1 MSLWQIVRNELR
13 QIFVGDPRRIA
24 FLFGAALAYLVIFGA
39 LYVPNIIKYMPIVI
53 CDEEQSPLSR
63 ELVRGFEDSDTFEV
77 TAWVSTQEEMQ
88 QALAEKTAYAAVQI
102 PKDFSRKIKTGGS
115 ASMLFMVNGSNIVLT
130 NIGSSAAQDIAAAFS
145 DKVAARNAALRFNAN
160 EELLAK
166 RIAPVHCHL
175 RVLSNTTQGYM
186 LFFLLGL
193 AMAAFQQG
201 IIFSAGAA
209 VQYEYRQAASF
220 PGHAMAKIVAVKFGV
235 YWVLSML
242 SFLMVVFVAQYFF
255 DIRLK
260 AALSELMLLAA
271 FYVFAILSFC
281 MLVAALFRNEMQFV
295 RAAILYPVPAFVFS
309 GYTWPHESMGP
320 VMGTLAQIFPKSWLS
335 NAVRELF
342 TTGASPQLG
351 QNLVWLLGIGIVC
364 LLAFAFFFPREMKR
378 HGMPDPQEGTENL

>member
-13 QIFVGDPRRIA
+13 QIFIEDPRRIA

-39 LYVPNIIKYMPIVI
+39 LYVPNVIKYMPIVI

-63 ELVRGFEDSDTFEV
+63 ELVRGFEDSDTFKV
-77 TAWVSTQEEMQ
+77 KAWVSDQEEMQ
-88 QALAEKTAYAAVQI
+88 QVLAEKTAYAAVQI
-102 PKDFSRKIKTGGS
+102 PRDFSKKIKTGGA

-130 NIGSSAAQDIAAAFS
+130 NIGSSAAQDIVADFS
-145 DKVAARNAALRFNAN
+145 DKLAARNAALRLGAN
-160 EELLAK
+160 EEVLAK
-166 RIAPVHCHL
+166 RISPVHCHL

-209 VQYEYRQAASF
+209 VHYEYRHAALF
-220 PGHAMAKIVAVKFGV
+220 PRHAMGKIVAVKFSV
-235 YWVLSML
+235 YWLLSML

-255 DIRLK
+255 GIRLK
-260 AALSELMLLAA
+260 ANLYELMLLAA

-281 MLVAALFRNEMQFV
+281 MLAAALFRNELQFV

-320 VMGTLAQIFPKSWLS
+320 VMSTVAQFFPKSWMS

-342 TTGASPQLG
+342 TSGASPQLG
-351 QNLVWLLGIGIVC
+351 QDMAWLLGIGIVC
-364 LLAFAFFFPREMKR
+364 LLLFGFLFPREMKR
-378 HGMPDPQEGTENL
+378 HGMLSSQERTENL